1 MIVKSYSVYCDI
13 CDKPLGCYYG
23 YKPSYTKLRAE
34 GIKVLI
40 NNGKAQ
46 TLCQKCFAL
55 KCQPHS

>member
-1 MIVKSYSVYCDI
+1 MIIKSYSVYCDI
-13 CDKPLGCYYG
+13 CDKPLGCYYC
-23 YKPSYTKLRAE
+23 YKPAYTKLRAE

-46 TLCQKCFAL
+46 TLCQKCFTL